1 MSPQGA
7 CRKPN
12 ALYVRMNEC
21 TKFGKRFCHYKLII
35 ASFIKI
41 SKKNSQEKHWWYVSE
56 HSLCCF
62 TRVHDFSLHASQKL
76 HGHGKI
82 DRKAGRHTHKQTH
95 RLNYRPRLINT
106 YICCLFLWKLVRGFI
121 SDPYFHIPCCYW
133 TRIAAYDPPSKKK
146 KEPWLHFKLCESSRL
161 SVLCA
166 IFFGLSQQS
175 FTIERGQ
182 RVGCDQ
188 HQDV

>member
-1 MSPQGA
+1 MLSQLPNYTTVLINCELNSVVAIGCRVMCAGRKTSRATFKEYGMSPQGA

-21 TKFGKRFCHYKLII
+21 TCTKFGKRFFVFCHYKLII
-35 ASFIKI
+35 ASFIKNF
-41 SKKNSQEKHWWYVSE
+41 KKKKSQEKHWWYVNE

-106 YICCLFLWKLVRGFI
+106 YICCLFL
-121 SDPYFHIPCCYW
+121 
-133 TRIAAYDPPSKKK
+133 
-146 KEPWLHFKLCESSRL
+146 
-161 SVLCA
+161 
-166 IFFGLSQQS
+166 
-175 FTIERGQ
+175 
-182 RVGCDQ
+182 
-188 HQDV
+188 

>member
-1 MSPQGA
+1 M
-7 CRKPN
+7 N
-12 ALYVRMNEC
+12 VRSSENG
-21 TKFGKRFCHYKLII
+21 FLFCHYKLII
-35 ASFIKI
+35 AKLHKNF
-41 SKKNSQEKHWWYVSE
+41 KKKSQEKYWWYVSE

-106 YICCLFLWKLVRGFI
+106 YICCLFLENLSGASSQIRTSTFHSAIELV
-121 SDPYFHIPCCYW
+121 SLHTIPL
-133 TRIAAYDPPSKKK
+133 KK
-146 KEPWLHFKLCESSRL
+146 KEGAMTTFQTLRKQQL
-161 SVLCA
+161 SALCA
-166 IFFGLSQQS
+166 KNFGLSQQS
-175 FTIERGQ
+175 FTNERGQ